1 MLQEIIKSKSF
12 IQFIKFILVGGT
24 AFLIDFS
31 VNLFIVTILHLE
43 IQTESAIANVI
54 SYTVALI
61 YNYMMSSRWSFKNE
75 DGSSKEV
82 GVMIKFIAVNL
93 FNLVWSSIA
102 IWYLV
107 GIITFENPALI
118 QPFTKILVTS
128 IMTLVS
134 FFLYKKFVFTKK

>member
-1 MLQEIIKSKSF
+1 
-12 IQFIKFILVGGT
+12 
-24 AFLIDFS
+24 
-31 VNLFIVTILHLE
+31 
-43 IQTESAIANVI
+43 
-54 SYTVALI
+54 
-61 YNYMMSSRWSFKNE
+61 MMSSRWSFKNE
-75 DGSSKEV
+75 DESSKEV